1 MSTQTEFDKE
11 LEQII
16 NHAIVRSN
24 RNVAPLTVDNEAI
37 KAIKQAVDKYVIG
50 ERLERLTITTAASAV
65 SKIINQD
72 SLRNDQRLA
81 LWGDK

>member
-1 MSTQTEFDKE
+1 MSTQTDFDKE
-11 LEQII
+11 LEQIFDEMNI
-16 NHAIVRSN
+16 YSSLNNFKSV
-24 RNVAPLTVDNEAI
+24 
-37 KAIKQAVDKYVIG
+37 IKQAVDTYVIG
-50 ERLERLTITTAASAV
+50 ERREKLTITTAASAV